1 MSDALKI
8 AKVDVVPYGIP
19 IKGFADA
26 YTSFS
31 TSNAVLVR
39 ITANDGTVGYGEA
52 CAWEPEFYGETLES
66 IVVAIGRYVAPKI
79 IGLNPLDIGHVLSVV
94 DALLARVT
102 CVKEGIDL
110 ALHDL
115 VGRVLDV
122 PVYTLLDGSYRDRIP
137 VASEVG
143 IDTPEGMARKALDL
157 LELGIGTL
165 KVKGSSDWVEDVKRV
180 RAVREAVGPDIA
192 LRLDPNA
199 HWTAIGAL
207 RAMKELEDCRLE
219 YLEQPVPSSDLNGM
233 ERVRKSIGV
242 PLMADESIWTP
253 EDVVEL
259 ARRGAAD
266 IINIK
271 ISKTCGLMVAKRVEA
286 VADALGMQCVVGTE
300 IEPGFSLA
308 AKLHLAASLRN
319 LTLACEFTEMSLLT
333 DSILRPK
340 VALEDGCLRVPQG
353 PGLGFTPDE
362 GTLEKYTIAL
372 YM

>member
-1 MSDALKI
+1 MSDVLKI
-8 AKVDVVPYGIP
+8 VQVDVIPYGIP

-39 ITANDGTVGYGEA
+39 ITASDGTVGYGEA

-66 IVVAIGRYVAPKI
+66 IVAAIGRYVAPKI
-79 IGLNPLDIGHVLSVV
+79 IGLNPLNIAHVLSVV

-115 VGRVLDV
+115 AGRALDV
-122 PVYTLLDGSYRDRIP
+122 PVYTLLHGSFRDKIP
-137 VASEVG
+137 VASEIG
-143 IDTPEGMARKALDL
+143 IDAPERMARKALDIL
-157 LELGIGTL
+157 QLGIRTL
-165 KVKGSSDWVEDVKRV
+165 KIKGSSDSVEDVRRV
-180 RAVREAVGPDIA
+180 RAVREAVGSDVS

-199 HWTAIGAL
+199 HWTAMGAIK
-207 RAMKELEDCRLE
+207 AMRELENCDLE
-219 YLEQPVPSSDLNGM
+219 YLEQPVSAADLNGM

-271 ISKTCGLMVAKRVEA
+271 ISKTCGLMIAKRVEA
-286 VADALGMQCVVGTE
+286 VADAVGMQCVVGTE

-319 LTLACEFTEMSLLT
+319 LTLACEFTEISLLT

-340 VALEDGCLRVPQG
+340 LQLQNGCLRVPQG
-353 PGLGFTPDE
+353 PGLGFGLDE
-362 GTLEKYTIAL
+362 STLEKYRIAL
-372 YM
+372 

>member
-1 MSDALKI
+1 MRDTLKI
-8 AKVDVVPYGIP
+8 MKVDVVPYGIP
-19 IKGFADA
+19 IKGFVDA

-39 ITANDGTVGYGEA
+39 ITASDGTVGYGEA

-66 IVVAIGRYVAPKI
+66 IMAAIGRYIAPKI

-115 VGRVLDV
+115 AGRVLDV
-122 PVYTLLDGSYRDRIP
+122 PVYALLHGSFRDKIP
-137 VASEVG
+137 IASEIG
-143 IDTPEGMARKALDL
+143 IDTPEGMARKALDIL
-157 LELGIGTL
+157 RMGIRTL
-165 KVKGSSDWVEDVKRV
+165 KIKGSADSEEDVKRV
-180 RAVREAVGPDIA
+180 RAVREAVGADVA

-199 HWTAIGAL
+199 HWTAIGAI
-207 RAMKELEDCRLE
+207 RAMRELEDCRLE
-219 YLEQPVPSSDLNGM
+219 YLEQPVPGLDLNGM
-233 ERVRKSIGV
+233 ERVRKSIGI

-271 ISKTCGLMVAKRVEA
+271 ISKTCGLMMAKKVEA
-286 VADALGMQCVVGTE
+286 VADALGLQCVVGTE

-308 AKLHLAASLRN
+308 AKLHLAASLRK
-319 LTLACEFTEMSLLT
+319 LTVACEFTEMSLLT
-333 DSILRPK
+333 DGILRPK
-340 VALEDGCLRVPQG
+340 VQLEDGCLRVPQG
-353 PGLGFTPDE
+353 AGLGFALDE
-362 GTLEKYTIAL
+362 GALEKYRIAL